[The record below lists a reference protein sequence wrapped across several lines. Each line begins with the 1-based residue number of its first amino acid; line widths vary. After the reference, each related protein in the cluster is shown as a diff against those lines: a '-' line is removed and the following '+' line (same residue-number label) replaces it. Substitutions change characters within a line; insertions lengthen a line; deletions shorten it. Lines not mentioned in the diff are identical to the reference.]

1 MVTLYFV
8 GLKDKAYMDGRIG
21 KSNQVRM
28 NATSPTGLWFHFFW
42 DNITKYRTSQNIS
55 RSTWVFR
62 VQMVNWYIEE
72 SFQRTAAAV
81 LKLVYHFIWDQVK
94 LFSQWVTMT
103 ISGTVREQ
111 FNWKPLVL
119 EEVQTFHTFLHL
131 NIQY

>member
-21 KSNQVRM
+21 NQTKFEWM
-28 NATSPTGLWFHFFW
+28 PHHQQDSDSTFLW

-72 SFQRTAAAV
+72 SFQWTAAAV
-81 LKLVYHFIWDQVK
+81 LQLVYHFIWDQVK

>member
-21 KSNQVRM
+21 NQ
-28 NATSPTGLWFHFFW
+28 
-42 DNITKYRTSQNIS
+42 TKFEWMPHHQQDSDSTFSEIILQNIEHPKILVVPLEFS
-55 RSTWVFR
+55 EYKWLID
-62 VQMVNWYIEE
+62 IED

-81 LKLVYHFIWDQVK
+81 LELVYHFIWDQVK